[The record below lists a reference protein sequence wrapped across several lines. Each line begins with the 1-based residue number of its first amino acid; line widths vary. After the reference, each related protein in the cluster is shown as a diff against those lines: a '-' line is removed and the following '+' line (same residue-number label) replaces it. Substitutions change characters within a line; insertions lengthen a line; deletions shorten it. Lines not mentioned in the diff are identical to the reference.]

1 MADTD
6 GVAAAAEAEAAAE
19 EAASAPAEPKH
30 LILVDG
36 SGYIFRAFHA
46 LPPMTNPQGV
56 PVNAVFG
63 FTQMISRFLLEHR
76 GTHIAVVFDASRT
89 TFRNEIFPD
98 YKAHRPD
105 PPPEL
110 VPQFALIREAT
121 DALGVCKIEQPGY
134 EADDMIAAY
143 ARAFEA
149 EGGRVTIVS
158 SDKDLMQ
165 LVRPGVEMLDP
176 IKQKPIREPE
186 VAEKFGVPPDKVV
199 DVQALAGDPTDNVPG
214 VPGIGV
220 KTAAQLVL
228 EYGSVEALLDNA
240 EKIKQPKRREAL
252 LANREQALVSKRLV
266 ALDADAPL
274 PAPVETLEA
283 RPPERASLE
292 KFLRA
297 QGFRSVLAR
306 LGFGEASGDAGTR
319 ARHSAVA
326 AHQAAAAVATA
337 AERPP
342 AEAPYGP
349 YETATDLAAPQ
360 R

>member
-1 MADTD
+1 VAARTTD
-6 GVAAAAEAEAAAE
+6 EAGAPPVAERPRGTALEGAAAASEAV
-19 EAASAPAEPKH
+19 PVTPPGQKH

-56 PVNAVFG
+56 PVNAVYG
-63 FTQMISRFLLEHR
+63 FTQMIARFLLDHR
-76 GTHIAVVFDASRT
+76 GSHIAVVFDASRI
-89 TFRNEIFPD
+89 TFRNEIYPD

-110 VPQFALIREAT
+110 VPQFGLIREAT
-121 DALGVCKIEQPGY
+121 DALGVCKIEQPGF

-143 ARAFEA
+143 AKQFAA
-149 EGGRVTIVS
+149 AGGRVTIVS

-186 VAEKFGVPPDKVV
+186 VTEKFGVPPEKVV

-220 KTAAQLVL
+220 KTAAQLIL
-228 EYGSVEALLDNA
+228 EYGDLEALLNAA

-252 LANREQALVSKRLV
+252 LQNAERARISRRLV
-266 ALDADAPL
+266 LLDDAAALPC
-274 PAPVETLEA
+274 PIEVLEA
-283 RPPERASLE
+283 KPPVRASLE
-292 KFLRA
+292 
-297 QGFRSVLAR
+297 
-306 LGFGEASGDAGTR
+306 
-319 ARHSAVA
+319 
-326 AHQAAAAVATA
+326 
-337 AERPP
+337 
-342 AEAPYGP
+342 
-349 YETATDLAAPQ
+349 
-360 R
+360 